1 MGMHTVFAGPDS
13 AGLAGELRDRD
24 VDVTHIDGIAN
35 RPALEDAGIHEADV
49 YLLTDVGQATSV
61 VVARDLNPDLRVVV
75 YAGDS
80 LPEFLGGQE
89 VLAMDPKLLDAGAV
103 AEEIAAVSR

>member
-1 MGMHTVFAGPDS
+1 MHVVFAGPDD
-13 AGLAGELRDRD
+13 AGLATELRDLG

-35 RPALEDAGIHEADV
+35 RPALEDAGIHDADI

-61 VVARDLNPDLRVVV
+61 VVARDLNPDLRVVA
-75 YAGDS
+75 YTGDS

-89 VLAMDPKLLDAGAV
+89 VLAIDPQLLDAATV
-103 AEEIAAVSR
+103 AEEIADSA

>member
-1 MGMHTVFAGPDS
+1 MNVVFAGPDPE
-13 AGLAGELRDRD
+13 GLAGELEGCA
-24 VDVTHIDGIAN
+24 VEVSNIDGVAN
-35 RPALEDAGIHEADV
+35 RPALEEAGIHEADV
-49 YLLTDVGQATSV
+49 FLLTDVGQATSV

-89 VLAMDPKLLDAGAV
+89 VLAMDPQLLDAATV
-103 AEEIAAVSR
+103 AEEIAGAG